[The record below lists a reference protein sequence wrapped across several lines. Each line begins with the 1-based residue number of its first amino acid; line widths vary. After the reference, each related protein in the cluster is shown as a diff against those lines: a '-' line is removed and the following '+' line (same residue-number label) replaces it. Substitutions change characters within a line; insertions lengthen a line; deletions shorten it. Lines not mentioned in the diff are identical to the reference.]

1 MGERI
6 RFFIIKHG
14 QRSKSGQTSRV
25 IVAAFALIIALG
37 TLLLTLPVASRSGE
51 SHGVLT
57 AFFTATS
64 ATCVTGLV
72 AGDTYTLWSGFGQV
86 VIILLIQIGGLGF
99 MTISALI
106 SMLLRRRINL
116 RERMVLAQSFNIS
129 TFDGLMRLVRH
140 VLWATMTIELVGAA
154 LLSIRFVGDFGLWP
168 GIARGLFHSISA
180 FCNAGFD
187 ILGILSPGSS
197 VMLYADD
204 PLVCITLGALITIG
218 GLGFFV
224 WEDIYTTRSFKRL
237 SLHSKLVLLIT
248 AGLLVFGTAFFL
260 LAEWNNPD
268 TMGNM
273 SFFEKLLASFFQSA
287 TLRTAGF
294 ASVDQAQLTEAS
306 KAVSMVLML
315 IGGSPGSTA
324 GGIKTVTVGVIALSC
339 IADLKGRK
347 NVQVFGC
354 NIPQKTI
361 RSAVSLAIIMLTLA
375 FGGSILL
382 TIADD
387 VSLTAAMFESFSAIA
402 TVGIS
407 LGITPTLSAV
417 SKIMLALFMFFGRV
431 GIMTI
436 SIALM
441 SKDGTEDKLKYADGQ
456 IFIG

>member
-6 RFFIIKHG
+6 RFYLIKRE
-14 QRSKSGQTSRV
+14 QKLKRGQTSQV
-25 IVAAFALIIALG
+25 IVAAFAAIIAVG
-37 TLLLTLPVASRSGE
+37 TLLLMLPAASRSGE
-51 SHGVLT
+51 GHGFLT
-57 AFFTATS
+57 ALFTATS

-99 MTISALI
+99 MTISAMI

-116 RERMVLAQSFNIS
+116 RERMMLAQSFNIS
-129 TFDGLMRLVRH
+129 SFEGLVRLVRH
-140 VLWATMTIELVGAA
+140 VLWATMTIELAGAA
-154 LLSIRFVGDFGLWP
+154 LLSLRFTRDFGFWP

-187 ILGILSPGSS
+187 ILGSVSPGSS
-197 VMLYADD
+197 MMMYAGD
-204 PLVCITLGALITIG
+204 PLVCITLALLISLG

-224 WEDIYTTRSFKRL
+224 WEDVYSAKSFKRL
-237 SLHSKLVLLIT
+237 QLHSKLVLLIS
-248 AGLLVFGTAFFL
+248 AGLLGFGTVFFMG
-260 LAEWNNPD
+260 AEWNNPG
-268 TMGNM
+268 TMGDM
-273 SFFEKLLASFFQSA
+273 TVPQKLLAALFQSA

-306 KAVSMVLML
+306 KGFSMVLML

-339 IADLKGRK
+339 VADLRGRK

-354 NIPQKTI
+354 GIPRKTI
-361 RSAVSLAIIMLTLA
+361 SSAVSLAIIMLTLA
-375 FGGSILL
+375 FGGSIVL
-382 TIADD
+382 TLADD
-387 VSLTAAMFESFSAIA
+387 VSLTAAMFETFSAIA

-407 LGITPTLSAV
+407 LGITPGLSAV
-417 SKIMLALFMFFGRV
+417 SKVMLVLFMFFGRV

-436 SIALM
+436 GIALM
-441 SKDGTEDKLKYADGQ
+441 TADKTEDKLKYADGQ
-456 IFIG
+456 VFIG